1 MVPAGSRTA
10 QAWTPYGRS
19 ASSWTTSVWPSCA
32 SSTVPSRSRVSPGP
46 SCRRA
51 PAAGAR
57 RTWST
62 ASVALVDRLDRL
74 QRRHPAASF
83 PIAVV
88 YKYVDD
94 SGPFLAALITYYAF
108 VSLFPLLL
116 LSSTILGSVLAGN
129 PELQQRLLDSALSQL
144 PVVGDQLGEPQG
156 LSGGTLAVVVGVL
169 GALYGGLGVAQA
181 VQHAMNTAWT
191 VPRNNRPN
199 PFLARGRSLLLLAT
213 AGLAVIGTTA
223 LSTVGAGGAGSLG
236 MAVRALVLIASV
248 VINAV
253 VFTFAFRLAT
263 SRRLTVRDVLP
274 GALTAAVLWQLL
286 QTFGVTYVSR
296 VMDSASA
303 VNGVF
308 ALVLGLLA
316 FLYLASVVGVLC
328 VEINVVRVDRLY
340 PRALLTP
347 FTDAVDLTP
356 GDRRSYTGKAKAE
369 RLKGFETV
377 HVTFDERDRDRDK
390 DGAGG

>member
-1 MVPAGSRTA
+1 M
-10 QAWTPYGRS
+10 
-19 ASSWTTSVWPSCA
+19 
-32 SSTVPSRSRVSPGP
+32 
-46 SCRRA
+46 
-51 PAAGAR
+51 
-57 RTWST
+57 
-62 ASVALVDRLDRL
+62 DRLDRL
-74 QRRHPAASF
+74 QRRHPVAGF

-94 SGPFLAALITYYAF
+94 TGPFLSALITYYAF

-116 LSSTILGSVLAGN
+116 LSSTILSAVLDGN
-129 PELQQRLLDSALSQL
+129 PELQEQLIDSALSQL
-144 PVVGDQLGEPQG
+144 PVVGEQLGEPQG
-156 LSGGTLAVVVGVL
+156 LSGGTWGVVIGIL
-169 GALYGGLGVAQA
+169 GALYGALGVAQA

-199 PFLARGRSLLLLAT
+199 PILARGRSLLLLAT
-213 AGLAVIGTTA
+213 AGLTVVGTTA
-223 LSTVGAGGAGSLG
+223 LSTIGAGMAGSFDG
-236 MAVRALVLIASV
+236 ATRTLVLVASV
-248 VINAV
+248 LINAV
-253 VFTFAFRLAT
+253 IFVFVFRLAT
-263 SRRLTVRDVLP
+263 TRRLTVRDVLP
-274 GALTAAVLWQLL
+274 GALIAAVLWQLL

-308 ALVLGLLA
+308 ALVIGLLA
-316 FLYLASVVGVLC
+316 FLYLAAVFGVLC

-377 HVTFDERDRDRDK
+377 HVTFDPPDRD
-390 DGAGG
+390 

>member
-1 MVPAGSRTA
+1 
-10 QAWTPYGRS
+10 
-19 ASSWTTSVWPSCA
+19 
-32 SSTVPSRSRVSPGP
+32 
-46 SCRRA
+46 
-51 PAAGAR
+51 
-57 RTWST
+57 
-62 ASVALVDRLDRL
+62 VDRLDRL
-74 QRRHPAASF
+74 QRRHPAAGF
-83 PIAVV
+83 PIAVI

-94 SGPFLAALITYYAF
+94 TGPFLSALITYYAF

-116 LSSTILGSVLAGN
+116 LSSTILATVLAGN
-129 PELQQRLLDSALSQL
+129 PELQERLIDSALSQL

-156 LSGGTLAVVVGVL
+156 LSGGVLGVVVGVL
-169 GALYGGLGVAQA
+169 GALYGALGVAQA

-199 PFLARGRSLLLLAT
+199 PILARGRSLLLLAT
-213 AGLAVIGTTA
+213 AGLTVVGTTA
-223 LSTVGAGGAGSLG
+223 LSTLGTGAAGSLG
-236 MAVRALVLIASV
+236 VVVRALVLVASV
-248 VINAV
+248 LINAA

-263 SRRLTVRDVLP
+263 TRKLSVRDVLP
-274 GALTAAVLWQLL
+274 GALLAAVLWQLL

-308 ALVLGLLA
+308 ALVIGLLA
-316 FLYLASVVGVLC
+316 FLYLAAVAGVLC

-377 HVTFDERDRDRDK
+377 HVTFDPPDRDGD
-390 DGAGG
+390 

>member
-1 MVPAGSRTA
+1 M
-10 QAWTPYGRS
+10 
-19 ASSWTTSVWPSCA
+19 
-32 SSTVPSRSRVSPGP
+32 
-46 SCRRA
+46 
-51 PAAGAR
+51 
-57 RTWST
+57 
-62 ASVALVDRLDRL
+62 ALVDRLDRL
-74 QRRHPAASF
+74 QRRHPAAGF

-94 SGPFLAALITYYAF
+94 TGPFLAALITYYAF

-116 LSSTILGSVLAGN
+116 LSTTILGFVLAGN
-129 PELQQRLLDSALSQL
+129 PELQQQVLDSALSQL
-144 PVVGDQLGEPQG
+144 PVVGEQLGDPQG
-156 LSGGTLAVVVGVL
+156 LGGGTLGVVIGVL

-181 VQHAMNTAWT
+181 VQHMMNTAWT
-191 VPRNNRPN
+191 VPRNDRPN
-199 PFLARGRSLLLLAT
+199 PILARGRSLLLLAT
-213 AGLAVIGTTA
+213 AGVAVLGTTA
-223 LSTVGAGGAGSLG
+223 LSTIGTGGAGSFG
-236 MAVRALVLIASV
+236 MLMRILVLVASV
-248 VINAV
+248 LINAV

-263 SRRLTVRDVLP
+263 TRSLTVRDVLP
-274 GALTAAVLWQLL
+274 GALIAAVLWQLL

-316 FLYLASVVGVLC
+316 FLYLAAFFGVLC

-356 GDRRSYTGKAKAE
+356 GDKRSYTGKAKAE

-377 HVTFDERDRDRDK
+377 HVTFDPPDRDGD
-390 DGAGG
+390 